1 MLHWIIR
8 SVGLMIAAV
17 ALLGGG
23 ADAAPPPPQRI
34 VAVGDLHGDYNA
46 WIDVARGA
54 GLIDARKNWIGGR
67 TVLVQLGDM
76 TDRGADSL
84 KIIRHLEQ
92 LEKTAPRSG
101 GRVVVLLG
109 NHEAM
114 NLLGDLRYTTPGEF
128 AAFANG
134 QSVARREQ
142 AYEAYRPQIEAS
154 YRARDPKMTTQAIR
168 DAWIKATPLGW
179 VEQRE
184 AWKPDGEVG
193 RWARRNPAVVR
204 IGDTLFVHGGL
215 SAEYAALSLEKINA
229 RAASAM
235 DNADDSDSSIL
246 NDPLGPLWYRGLVMR
261 DPEAE
266 VARRGKPPPD
276 LELETVLR
284 AYGAKR
290 IVVAHTPS
298 LKGIIISDDKRL
310 ARVDTGMSRYYG
322 GPLTYLEILGD
333 QLIPHTVQRS
343 GS

>member
-8 SVGLMIAAV
+8 SVGLMMAAV
-17 ALLGGG
+17 ALHAGG
-23 ADAAPPPPQRI
+23 AEAAPPAPERI
-34 VAVGDLHGDYNA
+34 VAIGDLHGDYDA

-54 GLIDARKNWIGGR
+54 GLIDARRNWIGGK
-67 TVLVQLGDM
+67 TVLVQLGDV

-84 KIIRHLEQ
+84 KIIRSLQQ
-92 LEKTAPRSG
+92 LQRSAPRSG

-134 QSVARREQ
+134 ESVARREQ
-142 AYEAYRPQIEAS
+142 AYEAYRQQIEAS
-154 YRARDPKMTTQAIR
+154 YRARDPKMTTQAIH

-184 AWKPDGEVG
+184 AWKPDGDVG
-193 RWARRNPAVVR
+193 RWVRNNPAVAK

-215 SAEYAALSLEKINA
+215 SAEYAALSLDKINA

-235 DNADDSDSSIL
+235 ANAEDSDSSIL
-246 NDPLGPLWYRGLVMR
+246 NDSLGPLWYRGLVMR

-266 VARRGKPPPD
+266 AARHNKPAPE

-284 AYGAKR
+284 AYGVKR

-298 LKGIIISDDKRL
+298 LKGIIISPDGRL
-310 ARVDTGMSRYYG
+310 VRVDTGMSRYYG
-322 GPLTYLEILGD
+322 GPLTFLEILGD
-333 QLIPHTVQRS
+333 RLIPHTVKRS
-343 GS
+343 GP